1 MEIVKPTK
9 YDKDTMKTKT
19 EVPAQKVGTECSY
32 PFQWLLFKPQAHAI
46 PVFETQQQTRL
57 DNTSWNNTPTPRRQ

>member
-1 MEIVKPTK
+1 MEIVKPKK
-9 YDKDTMKTKT
+9 YEKHAMKTT
-19 EVPAQKVGTECSY
+19 AAIPAQKVGTESSY